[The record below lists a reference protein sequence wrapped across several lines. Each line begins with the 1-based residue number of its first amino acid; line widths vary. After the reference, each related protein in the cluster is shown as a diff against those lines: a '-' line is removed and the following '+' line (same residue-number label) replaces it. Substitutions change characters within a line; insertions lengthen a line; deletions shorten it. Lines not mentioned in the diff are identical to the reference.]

1 MDACAPRC
9 RSHGLTTH
17 PTDKRAMK
25 AICLASAMTIVL
37 QVVVTFCFRLSPSAH
52 RARQMLFVYLFCL
65 AALVVLWFATPDD
78 LGLLG
83 RSLLTEPAWL
93 DFAATMFF
101 FSAAFFGGALQLYN
115 LCDRGFSLRILV
127 DMLEAPT
134 GAVDVDYLTTNYS
147 SGRGLVW
154 MYRKRIDDIVAA
166 RFIDRTNKQIILTA
180 KGETFADLFINA
192 RRVLGL
198 EPPQ

>member
-1 MDACAPRC
+1 
-9 RSHGLTTH
+9 
-17 PTDKRAMK
+17 MK
-25 AICLASAMTIVL
+25 AICLASAMTVVL
-37 QVVVTFCFRLSPSAH
+37 LVVVTFCFRLSPSAH

-93 DFAATMFF
+93 DFAATLFF

-134 GAVDVDYLTTNYS
+134 GAVDVDYLTANYS
-147 SGRGLVW
+147 SGRGLIW
-154 MYRKRIDDIVAA
+154 MYRKRIDDIAA
-166 RFIDRTNKQIILTA
+166 AGFIDQMNKRIVLTA
-180 KGETFADLFINA
+180 KGEMFADLFINA

-198 EPPQ
+198 ETPQ